1 MANQGLAGQP
11 LGKQIDQK
19 GFEGFDNALANNLV
33 TIIDF
38 PRRRPIVQI
47 RAVTGQ

>member
-11 LGKQIDQK
+11 LGKQVDQK
-19 GFEGFDNALANNLV
+19 GFECVDNALANNLV

-38 PRRRPIVQI
+38 PGRRPIVQI